1 MTMPIKKA
9 LADLSADD
17 ILASILDP
25 EGSPLPSQYEQEK
38 RRVIQASRL
47 WDTYPN
53 ERRVAVMLQT
63 KYNISLKTA
72 LRDVE
77 LAKQVFK
84 TQHTFDYDATAL
96 WMIKDQIELI
106 NKCKVRGDLKEW
118 NKAKKVLQEMVEKLH
133 PVHEE
138 DPSRLQANLFVLNVT
153 AHGHQFEVPLDK
165 VRDMDPD
172 SLKVFI
178 DSLAQ
183 PIEDAE
189 VEEIFDS

>member
-1 MTMPIKKA
+1 MANKKA

-25 EGSPLPSQYEQEK
+25 EGTPLPAKYEQEK

-53 ERRVAVMLQT
+53 ERRVAVILQT

-77 LAKQVFK
+77 LARQVFK
-84 TQHTFDYDATAL
+84 TQHTFDYDATAM

-106 NKCKVRGDLKEW
+106 NKCKVKGDLKEW
-118 NKAKKVLQEMVEKLH
+118 NKAKKVLQDMVEKLH
-133 PVHEE
+133 PVYEE
-138 DPSRLQANLFVLNVT
+138 DPSRLQANLFVINVT
-153 AHGHQFEVPLDK
+153 AHGHQFQMPLDK
-165 VRDMDPD
+165 VRETDPD
-172 SLKVFI
+172 ALKTLV

>member
-1 MTMPIKKA
+1 MPTRKA

-25 EGSPLPSQYEQEK
+25 EGSPLPAKYETEK

-53 ERRVAVMLQT
+53 ERRVAYILQA

-84 TQHTFDYDATAL
+84 TQHTFDYDATAM

-106 NKCKVRGDLKEW
+106 NKCKIQGDLKEW
-118 NKAKKVLQEMVEKLH
+118 NKAKKVLQDMVEKLH
-133 PVHEE
+133 PTHEE
-138 DPSRLQANLFVLNVT
+138 DPSRLQAN
-153 AHGHQFEVPLDK
+153 QFQMPLDK
-165 VRDMDPD
+165 VRDLDPD
-172 SLKVFI
+172 SLKNLI

>member
-1 MTMPIKKA
+1 MPSRKS
-9 LADLSADD
+9 LADLDADM

-25 EGSPLPSQYEQEK
+25 EGSPLPAKYEQEK

-47 WDTYPN
+47 WDSYPN
-53 ERRVAVMLQT
+53 ERRVAMILQT
-63 KYNISLKTA
+63 KYRVSLKTA

-84 TQHTFDYDATAL
+84 NQHTFDYDATAM

-118 NKAKKVLQEMVEKLH
+118 NKAKKVLQDMVEKLH

-138 DPSRLQANLFVLNVT
+138 DPSRMQANLFVINVT
-153 AHGHQFEVPLDK
+153 ANGHQFQMPLDK
-165 VRDMDPD
+165 VRDLDPD
-172 SLKVFI
+172 SLKTLL
-178 DSLAQ
+178 DSLSQ

-189 VEEIFDS
+189 VLEEIFDS

>member
-1 MTMPIKKA
+1 MSNKKS
-9 LADLSADD
+9 LADLDADM

-25 EGSPLPSQYEQEK
+25 VESPLPAMYEQEK
-38 RRVIQASRL
+38 KRVLQASRL
-47 WDTYPN
+47 WDSYPN
-53 ERRVAVMLQT
+53 ERRVAMILQT

-84 TQHTFDYDATAL
+84 TQHTFDYEATAM

-106 NKCKVRGDLKEW
+106 NKCKVRGDLREW
-118 NKAKKVLQEMVEKLH
+118 NKAKKVLQDMVEKLH

-138 DPSRLQANLFVLNVT
+138 DPSRMQANLFVINVT
-153 AHGHQFEVPLDK
+153 AHGHQFQIPLDK
-165 VRDMDPD
+165 VRDLDPE
-172 SLKVFI
+172 SLKTMI
-178 DSLAQ
+178 DSLSQ

-189 VEEIFDS
+189 VLEEIFES

>member
-1 MTMPIKKA
+1 MANKKA

-25 EGSPLPSQYEQEK
+25 EGTPLPAKYEQEK

-53 ERRVAVMLQT
+53 ERRVAVILQT

-77 LAKQVFK
+77 LARQVFK
-84 TQHTFDYDATAL
+84 TQHTFDYDATAM

-106 NKCKVRGDLKEW
+106 NKCKVKGDLKEW
-118 NKAKKVLQEMVEKLH
+118 NKAKKVLQDMVEKLH

-138 DPSRLQANLFVLNVT
+138 DPSRLQANLFVINVT
-153 AHGHQFEVPLDK
+153 AHGHQFQMPLDK
-165 VRDMDPD
+165 VREMDPD
-172 SLKVFI
+172 ALKTLV